1 MPYNDN
7 NKYYLGYCN
16 DKITNKHPTTD
27 GWIQVMNTLK
37 LPLQEYDKSRILLG
51 ILNEHKEIV
60 VKVGGNDSIRSEYEY
75 ARRLYRIKGFVK
87 FICYFECNDD
97 FTNYPQSSKTSICN
111 GPGTKMKTIIMPYF
125 PLGCV
130 GFYNWT
136 DIQQFRS
143 CLKQAFL
150 SHKNALDS
158 GLLHGD
164 FHAGNVLLKTTKQS
178 QILYEIDDNEFV
190 IETNGLRTWIMDF
203 ENTREIARDEP
214 KDMIDYY
221 YDIQKF
227 IFGLQDHRFIQKI
240 DRASVVPLLRIIS
253 QQNQMVYPDI
263 QFTKKILHS
272 IDNIVFRAA

>member
-1 MPYNDN
+1 MEVRKLKKNDIMPYNDN
-7 NKYYLGYCN
+7 NKYHIICWP
-16 DKITNKHPTTD
+16 DD
-27 GWIQVMNTLK
+27 CVVMIGSDEQQMRN
-37 LPLQEYDKSRILLG
+37 
-51 ILNEHKEIV
+51 
-60 VKVGGNDSIRSEYEY
+60 EYEISQ
-75 ARRLYRIKGFVK
+75 RLQCICGF
-87 FICYFECNDD
+87 IRYYNHS
-97 FTNYPQSSKTSICN
+97 YIH
-111 GPGTKMKTIIMPYF
+111 IWMPYF
-125 PLGCV
+125 PLGCL

-150 SHKNALDS
+150 SHKNALDN

-178 QILYEIDDNEFV
+178 QILYDDEFV

-227 IFGLQDHRFIQKI
+227 IVGLQDHRFIQKI

-272 IDNIVFRAA
+272 IDNIVFV